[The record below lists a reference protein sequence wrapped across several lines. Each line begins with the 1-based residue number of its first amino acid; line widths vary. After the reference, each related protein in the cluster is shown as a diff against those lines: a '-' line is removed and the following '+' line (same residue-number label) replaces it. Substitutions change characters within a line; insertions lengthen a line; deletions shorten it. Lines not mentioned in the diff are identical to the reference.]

1 MHPLSSQGLAATE
14 KLESSVVDGLRGL
27 QVTDQNIQPTSH
39 TSGNRLKDHLEACRK
54 MTVPKGKKKNIII
67 IGGGIIGC
75 TTAYYLTRHPSYDPK
90 LHTITLIEATR
101 IAGGAS
107 GKAGGLLAIW
117 AYPSNIVP
125 LSFRLHTELAR
136 EHNGEENWG
145 YRRVT
150 CGDLEVEARDWSDQD
165 LSKGRSLGK
174 KNGRNESTSRVVR
187 GIPEDLNW
195 IVQDQIKGYEE
206 IGDTEATAQV
216 HPYFFTTSMIRLA
229 EERGVKVII
238 GSVTALSYVD
248 VPGSSHQ
255 MTPPPSEYHHSDPPS
270 PALSSMSL
278 SSTSPSPTRRKA
290 VNGVVYLDNN
300 NNEQVLEASD
310 VILAAGPWT
319 AKLYPSAPIS
329 GLRAH
334 SVTITP
340 TEPVSAYALFTKIT
354 VPPRPHSPPPPS
366 SRSGSRSP
374 MEPVVQSASPEIYA
388 RANEIYVCGEGDM
401 EVELPA
407 TSSEVEVDESRC
419 DELISQVA
427 SISDQIRE
435 GVVTRKQACYLPIV
449 NIGGLGPLIGETG
462 VEGLLLASGHSC
474 WGINNAPATGV
485 IISELVF
492 DGKSKSADIRSMD
505 PKRVI

>member
-1 MHPLSSQGLAATE
+1 M
-14 KLESSVVDGLRGL
+14 
-27 QVTDQNIQPTSH
+27 TDQNIQPTSH

-54 MTVPKGKKKNIII
+54 MTVPKAEKKNIII

-117 AYPSNIVP
+117 AYPNNIVP
-125 LSFRLHTELAR
+125 LSFRLHAELAG

-150 CGDLEVEARDWSDQD
+150 CGDLEVEGRDWSDQD
-165 LSKGRSLGK
+165 LSKGHSLGK
-174 KNGRNESTSRVVR
+174 RRKGRNEATSGVVR

-195 IVQDQIKGYEE
+195 ILQDQIKGYEE
-206 IGDTEATAQV
+206 IGNTDATAQV
-216 HPYFFTTSMIRLA
+216 HPYLFTTSMIRLA
-229 EERGVKVII
+229 EERGVKVIF
-238 GSVTALSYVD
+238 GSVTALSYVS
-248 VPGSSHQ
+248 VPGNSHQ
-255 MTPPPSEYHHSDPPS
+255 MTSPPSEYHHSDPPS
-270 PALSSMSL
+270 PTL
-278 SSTSPSPTRRKA
+278 SSTSQSSTSSSPSRRKG
-290 VNGVVYLDNN
+290 VNGVVYHDSSNK
-300 NNEQVLEASD
+300 ERVLEASH

-340 TEPVSAYALFTKIT
+340 AEPVSAYALFTKIT
-354 VPPRPHSPPPPS
+354 VPPRPRSPLSSP

-374 MEPVVQSASPEIYA
+374 MEPVATSASPEIYA
-388 RANEIYVCGEGDM
+388 RANEIYVCSEGDM

-407 TSSEVEVDESRC
+407 TTSEVEVDESRC

-427 SISDQIRE
+427 SISDQIRK
-435 GVVTRKQACYLPIV
+435 GIVTRKQACYLPIV

-474 WGINNAPATGV
+474 WGINNAPATGL

-492 DGKSKSADIRSMD
+492 DGTSKSADIRSMD

>member
-1 MHPLSSQGLAATE
+1 
-14 KLESSVVDGLRGL
+14 
-27 QVTDQNIQPTSH
+27 
-39 TSGNRLKDHLEACRK
+39 
-54 MTVPKGKKKNIII
+54 MTVLKGEKKNIVI

-75 TTAYYLTRHPSYDPK
+75 TTAYYLTRHSSYDPK

-125 LSFRLHTELAR
+125 LSFRLHADLAR

-145 YRRVT
+145 YRRIT
-150 CGDLEVEARDWSDQD
+150 CGDLEVEGRDWSDQD
-165 LSKGRSLGK
+165 LPKGHSLGK
-174 KNGRNESTSRVVR
+174 RRNDRNEATSGVVR

-206 IGDTEATAQV
+206 IGDTDATAQV

-229 EERGVKVII
+229 VEKGAKVII

-248 VPGSSHQ
+248 VPGVSHQ
-255 MTPPPSEYHHSDPPS
+255 KTPPPS
-270 PALSSMSL
+270 PALSSTSL
-278 SSTSPSPTRRKA
+278 SSTSSSPSRRKG
-290 VNGVVYLDNN
+290 VNGVVYLDHSNK
-300 NNEQVLEASD
+300 ERVLEASD
-310 VILAAGPWT
+310 VVLAAGPWT

-340 TEPVSAYALFTKIT
+340 TEPVSAYALFTKII
-354 VPPRPHSPPPPS
+354 VPPRPHSSLSLSP
-366 SRSGSRSP
+366 RSGSWSP
-374 MEPVVQSASPEIYA
+374 MEPVVTSASPEIYA
-388 RANEIYVCGEGDM
+388 RGNEIYVCGEGDM

-407 TSSEVEVDESRC
+407 TTSEVEVDENRC

-435 GVVTRKQACYLPIV
+435 GIVTRKQACYLPIV

>member
-1 MHPLSSQGLAATE
+1 MEG
-14 KLESSVVDGLRGL
+14 
-27 QVTDQNIQPTSH
+27 
-39 TSGNRLKDHLEACRK
+39 
-54 MTVPKGKKKNIII
+54 
-67 IGGGIIGC
+67 
-75 TTAYYLTRHPSYDPK
+75 
-90 LHTITLIEATR
+90 
-101 IAGGAS
+101 
-107 GKAGGLLAIW
+107 
-117 AYPSNIVP
+117 
-125 LSFRLHTELAR
+125 
-136 EHNGEENWG
+136 
-145 YRRVT
+145 
-150 CGDLEVEARDWSDQD
+150 RDWSDQD
-165 LSKGRSLGK
+165 LPKGHSLGK
-174 KNGRNESTSRVVR
+174 RRNGRNEVTPGVVR
-187 GIPEDLNW
+187 GIPEDLDW

-206 IGDTEATAQV
+206 IGDTDATAQV

-238 GSVTALSYVD
+238 GSVTALNYVD
-248 VPGSSHQ
+248 VPGNSHQ

-270 PALSSMSL
+270 PALSSTSL
-278 SSTSPSPTRRKA
+278 SSTSSSPSRRKG
-290 VNGVVYLDNN
+290 VNGVAYLDNGN
-300 NNEQVLEASD
+300 KEQVLEASD

-354 VPPRPHSPPPPS
+354 VPPRPHSPLSSS

-374 MEPVVQSASPEIYA
+374 IEPMAASASPEIYA
-388 RANEIYVCGEGDM
+388 RANEIYVCGEGDE

-407 TSSEVEVDESRC
+407 TTSEVEVDESRC

-427 SISDQIRE
+427 SISDRIRE
-435 GVVTRKQACYLPIV
+435 GIVTRKQACYLPIV

-492 DGKSKSADIRSMD
+492 DGKSKSADIRSMA